1 MSEKSKDL
9 EHVGIQAQLKV
20 MAADISVNF
29 AKIESNI
36 NVNFL
41 KVESNISGLRL
52 KGDTESEV
60 RGIQLENIL
69 NEQKKTNGKIIKLEK
84 TTEVLRVM
92 SEHKWL
98 TGGFLYGIFNILQL
112 IKIENIISWI
122 KFFV

>member
-1 MSEKSKDL
+1 MAMSEKSKDL
-9 EHVGIQAQLKV
+9 QHAGIEAMIKV

-29 AKIESNI
+29 AE
-36 NVNFL
+36 VEANF
-41 KVESNISGLRL
+41 KVLRA
-52 KGDTESEV
+52 KGDAESTV
-60 RGIQLENIL
+60 RGRQLEEIL
-69 NEQKKTNGKIIKLEK
+69 KEQKKTNGRIAKQEK
-84 TTEVLRVM
+84 TTEVLKVM